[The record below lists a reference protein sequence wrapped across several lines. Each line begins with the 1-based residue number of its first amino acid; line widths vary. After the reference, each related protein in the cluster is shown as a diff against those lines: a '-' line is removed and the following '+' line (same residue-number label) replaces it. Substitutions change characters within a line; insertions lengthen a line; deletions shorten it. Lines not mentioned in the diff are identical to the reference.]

1 MQKDNLNKV
10 SQTRHLIS
18 SSQERDYFSF
28 GWNSYIYLYA
38 KEQNSSI
45 FPKKYSSIFFIIIII
60 IIIVVVVVFVVVLRG
75 LLVLLFNAICFFF

>member
-45 FPKKYSSIFFIIIII
+45 FPKKKNNSSIFFIIII
-60 IIIVVVVVFVVVLRG
+60 L
-75 LLVLLFNAICFFF
+75 LLVYILITIEFILKELINKIF